1 MEMETKH
8 IRVSIKAR
16 EYLMINKAKTMQTPA
31 EKIDELLFGV
41 SHGEDDLSRDVTT
54 PEVAEE
60 KARGIR

>member
-41 SHGEDDLSRDVTT
+41 EHGKRQDDKSNNSHESEDSQL
-54 PEVAEE
+54 
-60 KARGIR
+60 